1 MCSDMGQHLLQTSDI
16 ITNGSDL
23 DEVSVV
29 SSSHNSYSNLAN
41 LYPKRSEPIV
51 QMNPG
56 HSLFADM
63 LSDEASEADPELFPV
78 SVPFA

>member
-1 MCSDMGQHLLQTSDI
+1 MCSDMGQHLLQTSGI
-16 ITNGSDL
+16 ITSGSDL
-23 DEVSVV
+23 DEVSVA
-29 SSSHNSYSNLAN
+29 SSSHYNTITN

-63 LSDEASEADPELFPV
+63 LSDEASDADPEILQV
-78 SVPFA
+78 SILVVYS

>member
-1 MCSDMGQHLLQTSDI
+1 MGQHLLQTSDI
-16 ITNGSDL
+16 VTSESDL
-23 DEVSVV
+23 DEFSVA

-63 LSDEASEADPELFPV
+63 LSDEASDAGPEVFQV
-78 SVPFA
+78 SILIYS